1 MTKNHIISFITPVF
15 ILLTACA
22 TSTDSRVP
30 LASVAVRGMSLEQLA
45 EAQSIE
51 FTQPL
56 TPTELGGI
64 AVRSNPDLNA
74 LRASEK
80 VAEAQVFAA
89 GLYPDP
95 AFSAGLDFPTS
106 GAGAVTAIA
115 GGLSYDFAAIARRP
129 IALRAARA
137 NVESVRMDIAWA
149 EWLTAERASLLTERI
164 GYLSRIKSQT
174 ARFLSLADKELQS
187 VLDAVSRGDLSA
199 SELDARRIA
208 ATDAADRDRT
218 AELQLRSAQLDLNRT
233 LGLDPFEVL
242 NVTTPAPLSDDPFD
256 FTELVT
262 SALMYRAD
270 LAGMRANYAAA
281 GAAGQAARLNAFP
294 LPSLGINAARDTG
307 SVKTLGPSI
316 SFVLPIW
323 NRGRGD
329 IGSALATDEQLQAE
343 YIAHQETIR
352 ADIASALAALEITRK
367 QRADILQQ
375 IEPLILQTASTQQ
388 AAERGDIP
396 EASFNAA
403 SMTLLDKQIT
413 ETTLSLGIRELE
425 YALEI
430 SVGRP
435 LERQR

>member
-1 MTKNHIISFITPVF
+1 MTKKQSLSFIMPAF
-15 ILLTACA
+15 ILLAACA
-22 TSTDSRVP
+22 ISTEARMP
-30 LASVAVRGMSLEQLA
+30 LASVSVHGMSLEQLA

-51 FTQPL
+51 LTMPL
-56 TPTELGGI
+56 APTALGAI

-74 LRASEK
+74 LRAREK

-95 AFSAGLDFPTS
+95 TVSAGLDFPTS

-115 GGLSYDFAAIARRP
+115 GGIGYDFAAIARRP

-137 NVESVRMDIAWA
+137 NVETVRMDIAWA
-149 EWLTAERASLLTERI
+149 EWLTAERASLLSERI

-174 ARFLSLADKELQS
+174 ARFRALADKELKS
-187 VLDAVSRGDLSA
+187 VLDAVARGDLPA
-199 SELDARRIA
+199 AELDARRIA

-233 LGLDPFEVL
+233 LGLDPFERL
-242 NVTTPAPLSDDPFD
+242 DVTPPAPLSDKTVD
-256 FTELVT
+256 FEILVS

-281 GAAGQAARLNAFP
+281 GAAGEAARLNAFP

-307 SVKTLGPSI
+307 SVETLGPSL

-329 IGSALATDEQLQAE
+329 IRSALATDAQLRAE
-343 YIAHQETIR
+343 YVAHQETIR

-375 IEPLILQTASTQQ
+375 IEPLVRQTEATQQ

-413 ETTLSLGIRELE
+413 ETALSLSIRELE
-425 YALEI
+425 NALEI

-435 LERQR
+435 LETLK